1 MRFFVHLILKSNLY
15 QKNYLMSILLLF
27 FFGFFFSFAGSIT
40 PSMLNM
46 TALKISLEEG
56 REAVNK
62 YALGVSLIVIPQ
74 VIIAILLTEYM
85 SENPRI
91 LETLEKAGIVIF
103 IFLIFYFYRESKKC
117 KVKVDGVQSKK
128 QHPFLSG
135 ITLSLLNM
143 FAIPFFCGVAVLL
156 DTFKLFSFDILSKIF
171 FTLGSVVGAFYILYL
186 YGKFA
191 KIIQKKTG
199 KLTKDINLILAIL
212 TALVAIISLVKLF
225 I

>member
-1 MRFFVHLILKSNLY
+1 
-15 QKNYLMSILLLF
+15 MSILFLF

-56 REAVNK
+56 REAANK

-74 VIIAILLTEYM
+74 VIIAILLTKYIA
-85 SENPRI
+85 ENPRV

-103 IFLIFYFYRESKKC
+103 IFLTFYFYRESKKS
-117 KVKVDGVQSKK
+117 KIQVDGIKSKK

-156 DTFKLFSFDILSKIF
+156 DTFKLFSFDILSQIF
-171 FTLGSVVGAFYILYL
+171 FTFGSVIGAFYILYL

-212 TALVAIISLVKLF
+212 TALVAIISLAKLF

>member
-1 MRFFVHLILKSNLY
+1 
-15 QKNYLMSILLLF
+15 MSILFLF

-56 REAVNK
+56 REAANK

-74 VIIAILLTEYM
+74 VIIAILLTKYIA
-85 SENPRI
+85 ENPRV

-103 IFLIFYFYRESKKC
+103 IFLTFYFYRESKKS
-117 KVKVDGVQSKK
+117 KIQVDGIKSKK

-156 DTFKLFSFDILSKIF
+156 DTFKLFSFDILSQIF
-171 FTLGSVVGAFYILYL
+171 FTFGSVIGAFYILYL